1 MLLAVLAA
9 GTVVALT
16 VELPDVAALRRWVAG
31 AGAAGLVL
39 LALAKGALL
48 VGPVPRSA
56 LCVLLGVVL
65 GFWTG
70 LAVSLAGG
78 MLGALAAF
86 GLSRSLGRETAVRLA
101 GPRLAAVD
109 RAVAGRGFVAVLVA
123 RVLPVMPY
131 SVLSHAAGLSAVPLG
146 AYAAGTALGLVPTTV
161 LQVGVG
167 ASVPGLTAWAARAG
181 SPVGVAGASV
191 VVVAVAGLVWWRSRC
206 EDPGVRGRGSSTA
219 RRGRAGTSS

>member
-1 MLLAVLAA
+1 MRAGALLAVLAA

-16 VELPDVAALRRWVAG
+16 VELPDVDAVRRWVAG

-70 LAVSLAGG
+70 VGVALAGG
-78 MLGALAAF
+78 MVGALAAF
-86 GLSRSLGRETAVRLA
+86 GLSRWLGRETAVRLA
-101 GPRLAAVD
+101 GPKLAAVD

-123 RVLPVMPY
+123 RVLPVMPF

-146 AYAAGTALGLVPTTV
+146 AYAAGTALGLVPGTV

-167 ASVPGLTAWAARAG
+167 ASVPGLSAWAARAG
-181 SPVGVAGASV
+181 SPLVLA
-191 VVVAVAGLVWWRSRC
+191 VVVAVALVAS
-206 EDPGVRGRGSSTA
+206 GVVLFRRRRRGSVA
-219 RRGRAGTSS
+219 EAG

>member
-1 MLLAVLAA
+1 MRTTWVRVGVLLAVLVA

-16 VELPDVAALRRWVAG
+16 VELPDVGTVRRWVEG
-31 AGAAGLVL
+31 AGVAGLVL
-39 LALAKGALL
+39 LALGKGALL

-70 LAVSLAGG
+70 AAVAYAGG
-78 MLGALAAF
+78 LLGATAAF

-109 RAVAGRGFVAVLVA
+109 RAVAGRGFVTVLVA
-123 RVLPVMPY
+123 RVLPMAPFA
-131 SVLSHAAGLSAVPLG
+131 VLSHAAGLSAVPFR
-146 AYAAGTALGLVPTTV
+146 AYTAGTALALLPTTA

-167 ASVPGLTAWAARAG
+167 AAVPGLRAWAARAG
-181 SPVGVAGASV
+181 SPWVFA
-191 VVVAVAGLVWWRSRC
+191 VVATAALGAAGVVWLRRRRARSGPV
-206 EDPGVRGRGSSTA
+206 E
-219 RRGRAGTSS
+219 AG